1 VTDPERI
8 AELQA
13 RGAATTKK
21 IVDTIGTWQ
30 NNSARSQQS
39 AKRVLGPSEVG
50 HCREYV
56 RATIAG
62 DPKVESTR
70 VKWAAF
76 CGTAIGDMAER
87 ALSETLSNVVTQE
100 RLTCTLPRTGIK
112 VTGSTDARFERDDTV
127 TVAQNELIDFKTK
140 DGLETIK
147 REQPSLKELIQ
158 LSIYLVGAL
167 QAKLVDEEAIATLV
181 YIDRSGGDSRGWN
194 FTIDVEM
201 AYEYLELA
209 EQRLDDVT
217 NALAAGVSQSY
228 LRDMP
233 ESWCHHVQ
241 CPFRMA
247 CWGGEEYRPTGKIEH
262 PELIA
267 AVDLYVEGRD
277 LAKTAKQYQNSAK
290 SRLMKEFDEV
300 PVEGETPRHRLKW
313 VSKESARGDFFWQ
326 IDVREL

>member
-1 VTDPERI
+1 MTAPERI

-13 RGAATTKK
+13 RGAQTTAK
-21 IVDTIGTWQ
+21 IVDTIRVWQ

-39 AKRVLGPSEVG
+39 TARILGPSEVG

-56 RATIAG
+56 RATIVG
-62 DPKVESTR
+62 DPKAEASKI
-70 VKWAAF
+70 KWAAF
-76 CGTAIGDMAER
+76 VGTAVGDMAER
-87 ALSETLSNVVTQE
+87 ALSETLDNVVTQE
-100 RLTCTLPRTGIK
+100 RLTCTLPRLGIK
-112 VTGSTDARFERDDTV
+112 VTGSTDARFERDDTI

-167 QAKLVDEEAIATLV
+167 QNKLVDEEAIASLV

-194 FTIDVEM
+194 YTIDVEM
-201 AYEYLELA
+201 AYEYLEIA
-209 EQRLDDVT
+209 EQRLEEIM
-217 NALAAGVSQSY
+217 NAIAAGTSQSY

-241 CPFRMA
+241 CPFRDA
-247 CWGGEEYRPTGKIEH
+247 CWGGEEYRPTNEIEH
-262 PELIA
+262 PEMIK

-277 LAKTAKQYQNSAK
+277 LAKVAKQYQSTAK
-290 SRLMKEFDEV
+290 SRLMKDFDEV
-300 PVEGETPRHRLKW
+300 PVEGVTPRHRLKW
-313 VSKESARGDFFWQ
+313 VAREDSRGDIYWT
-326 IDVREL
+326 IDVRDL